1 MRTKLI
7 ICYDNQ
13 SRSNRFER
21 DLAYLRSV
29 DPRVSVQFSGPE
41 LKSDGVVYKY
51 VTIDNGRINLLST
64 IVADE
69 YDVDYSV
76 YSCVSSAESER
87 LIMFIRAAWIRN
99 KDRKQRDK
107 ENRTMKNDEFTAKC
121 KQLVADYTNEH
132 IDVTNDVKITT
143 DNVFDVWN
151 VKALQN
157 NKALLSTTLSDGM
170 YYEITC
176 DGDKGKLYFDAYK
189 KWENIEYDI

>member
-1 MRTKLI
+1 
-7 ICYDNQ
+7 
-13 SRSNRFER
+13 
-21 DLAYLRSV
+21 
-29 DPRVSVQFSGPE
+29 
-41 LKSDGVVYKY
+41 
-51 VTIDNGRINLLST
+51 
-64 IVADE
+64 
-69 YDVDYSV
+69 
-76 YSCVSSAESER
+76 
-87 LIMFIRAAWIRN
+87 
-99 KDRKQRDK
+99 
-107 ENRTMKNDEFTAKC
+107 MKNDEFTAKC